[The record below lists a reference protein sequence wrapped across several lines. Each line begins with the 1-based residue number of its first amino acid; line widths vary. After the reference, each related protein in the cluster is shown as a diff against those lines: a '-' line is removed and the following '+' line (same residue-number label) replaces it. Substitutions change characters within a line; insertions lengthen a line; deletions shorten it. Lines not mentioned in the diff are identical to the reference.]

1 MFGRGK
7 KRREREEAE
16 HATQQE
22 QIDGE
27 EALRFLDPY
36 DSTDTFGGGAV
47 LNMSQVF
54 SNVEE
59 NLERIDMHIDPEQG
73 VGLTDVLDQ
82 ETLLALGRTSGLGPM
97 TLLHFVNTALDILQ
111 RRNPEMYGQ
120 LNPQHLDPERFGFK
134 VSPDSL
140 DASKNLISLR
150 LSRDEVQSGDVPAID
165 GADGEAFVE
174 VIAALFT
181 FFVMA
186 VHYLPRTNGVN
197 EG

>member
-16 HATQQE
+16 RARQQE
-22 QIDGE
+22 QVE
-27 EALRFLDPY
+27 REALRFLDPY
-36 DSTDTFGGGAV
+36 DSKTSFGSGAV

-82 ETLLALGRTSGLGPM
+82 ETLLALARTSGLGPM

-111 RRNPEMYGQ
+111 RRNPEGYSH
-120 LNPQHLDPERFGFK
+120 LNPQHLDPEQFGFK

-140 DASKNLISLR
+140 DASKSLISLR

-165 GADGEAFVE
+165 GADGDAFVE
-174 VIAALFT
+174 VLAALFT

-186 VHYLPRTNGVN
+186 VHYLPRTSGAN